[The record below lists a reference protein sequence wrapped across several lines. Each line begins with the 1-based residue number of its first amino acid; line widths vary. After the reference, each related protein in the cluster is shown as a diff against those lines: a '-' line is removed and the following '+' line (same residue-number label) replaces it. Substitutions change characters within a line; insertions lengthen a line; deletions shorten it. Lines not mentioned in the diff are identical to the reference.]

1 MKIKR
6 NKFTNT
12 HSQTYKHIHKLTNTF
27 KNLHIQ
33 KLTHSKT
40 YTFTNLQKML
50 SKEIKERIIIKI
62 NLIKEGYE
70 IVEYEEDGCDKYGVT
85 HWAFCMNGQSSRSW
99 NIPSMCE
106 DSINVY
112 LKNILEIGLEHKG
125 EIYYF
130 DSKLI
135 TGNICDPEFELSFI
149 TKEQFEEK
157 KQKKQLMKN
166 YVEQYL
172 EKKNEVYHKFIE
184 DFEKSE
190 DLWYRKPTEVD
201 YNYKLNKIK
210 KFVFIDAEK
219 FKKDTQKLFING
231 WDRIIKEIGDLIP
244 ESKGILV

>member
-12 HSQTYKHIHKLTNTF
+12 HSQTYKHIQKLTNTF

-33 KLTHSKT
+33 KLTHPQT
-40 YTFTNLQKML
+40 YTSTNLQKML